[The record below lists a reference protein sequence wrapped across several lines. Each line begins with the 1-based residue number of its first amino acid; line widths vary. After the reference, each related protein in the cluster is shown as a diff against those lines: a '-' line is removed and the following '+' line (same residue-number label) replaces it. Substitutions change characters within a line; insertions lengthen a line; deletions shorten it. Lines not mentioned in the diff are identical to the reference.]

1 MNIYDAKQEIKNTLK
16 IYLKKNEYGE
26 YAISRVRQRP
36 VLLIGAPGI
45 GKTAIMSQIAKETDV
60 GLVSYS
66 ITHHTR
72 QSAIGLP
79 YINDR
84 TYGDVCYKITEYTM
98 SEIIASV
105 YETMEQTGKKEG
117 ILFIDE
123 INCASET
130 LAPTML
136 QFLQL
141 KQFGQHKVPDG
152 WIVVAAGNPPEYNKS
167 VKEFDTVTLDRIK
180 LINVEADYKVWK
192 KYAYEYRIHSAI
204 TSYLDIHE
212 NNFYRVENTVDGKEI
227 VTARGWDDLSQVIT
241 MYEELNIKI
250 KKSLIQQ
257 YIQHKD
263 VAAHFANYYELYNK
277 YKQNYNIDDI
287 LAGVINI
294 IERDK
299 LTTAP
304 FDEKLSF
311 INILLEKVASIMY
324 SCMKDEAITELLY
337 KYLKQIKPIYMS
349 EEYDYGKI
357 ISFYNEAEVLITKN
371 IEKNIIDKKDAR
383 SYKSA
388 LALLNT
394 FITGANSAA
403 GNSGSDAF
411 NKIKEYFSARANQE
425 ENRAKEVN
433 AALDNAFR
441 FVSYAFGP
449 DQELIIFVTELTYN
463 YHCVKFLAE
472 HPNTTY
478 IKYNKELLFDQKEK
492 ALMQDMTKLEEMVKD
507 L

>member
-36 VLLIGAPGI
+36 ILLIGAPGI

-60 GLVSYS
+60 GLVAYS

-79 YINDR
+79 FITDR
-84 TYGDVCYKITEYTM
+84 QYGDICYKITEYIM

-105 YETMEQTGKKEG
+105 YEAMERTGKKEG

-152 WIVVAAGNPPEYNKS
+152 WVVVAAGNPPEYNKS

-180 LINVEADYKVWK
+180 LVNVEADYKVWK
-192 KYAYEYRIHSAI
+192 KYAYEYHVHNAI

-212 NNFYRVENTVDGKEI
+212 NNFYRVENTVEGKEI

-241 MYEELNIKI
+241 MYEELNLKV

-263 VAAHFANYYELYNK
+263 VAAHFANFYELYNK

-287 LAGVINI
+287 LDGVINI
-294 IERDK
+294 TERDK
-299 LTTAP
+299 LSAAP

-311 INILLEKVASIMY
+311 INILLDKIASLMY
-324 SCMKDEAITELLY
+324 ASMRGEEVTEILY
-337 KYLKQIKPIYMS
+337 QYLKQLKPIYLS
-349 EEYDYGKI
+349 DNYDYGTIVNFYHETEGI
-357 ISFYNEAEVLITKN
+357 IIKN
-371 IEKNIIDKKDAR
+371 IEKNILDKKDAQN
-383 SYKSA
+383 YKSA
-388 LALLNT
+388 LALLNE
-394 FITGANSAA
+394 FITNANIAA
-403 GNSGSDAF
+403 GNNGSDAF
-411 NKIKEYFSARANQE
+411 TKIKEYFSARATQE
-425 ENRAKEVN
+425 DTRAKEVN
-433 AALDNAFR
+433 TSLDNAFR

-449 DQELIIFVTELTYN
+449 GQEMIIFVTELTYN

-472 HPNTTY
+472 HPNTNY

-492 ALMQDMTKLEEMVKD
+492 GLMQDMTKLEEMVKD